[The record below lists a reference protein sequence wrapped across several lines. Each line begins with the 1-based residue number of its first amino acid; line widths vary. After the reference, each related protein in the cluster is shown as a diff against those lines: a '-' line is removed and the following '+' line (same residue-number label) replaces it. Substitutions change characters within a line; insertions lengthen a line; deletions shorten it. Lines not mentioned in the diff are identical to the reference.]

1 MYPDSSKTDAIQ
13 RYPAETYASSGLQT
27 TRHAMTGRVIDN
39 ACRLR
44 QILAAGLPYWP
55 GRHR

>member
-13 RYPAETYASSGLQT
+13 PISLKGPPAEACRPSDKPRL
-27 TRHAMTGRVIDN
+27 AAIIDN

-44 QILAAGLPYWP
+44 QILAAALPYWP
-55 GRHR
+55 ARR